1 MKEAVPV
8 LLYSDGFWNGWNSV
22 HASVVRTAPDG
33 SFVARKA
40 GAVKLSFEYEADETE
55 EAGCEARVE
64 QHFLCRRSSH

>member
-1 MKEAVPV
+1 M
-8 LLYSDGFWNGWNSV
+8 